1 MALGEQD
8 SKFKRQLGIRVPT
21 HIHTAVLESADETAA
36 DRASATLL
44 RDRRDNTKARAL
56 LLTTFPSIPPQCLE
70 KILQHAFLKGSGRV
84 GRISTRTDTEK
95 ATLAVEA
102 HIRHEHTEY
111 ERLMEDEGM
120 EREGARKKV
129 WGEVKRVRDEWAGRV
144 ERVERSKG
152 DGVEEVKETV
162 RVEEIEV
169 KEVEVIDLT

>member
-1 MALGEQD
+1 
-8 SKFKRQLGIRVPT
+8 VPT
-21 HIHTAVLESADETAA
+21 HVHTAVLESADETAA
-36 DRASATLL
+36 DRASATLQ
-44 RDRRDNTKARAL
+44 RDRRDNIKARAL

-70 KILQHAFLKGSGRV
+70 KILQHAFLKGSRRV

-120 EREGARKKV
+120 EREGARRRV
-129 WGEVKRVRDEWAGRV
+129 WGEVRRVRDEWAGRV
-144 ERVERSKG
+144 GRAGE
-152 DGVEEVKETV
+152 DGEGEEVEM
-162 RVEEIEV
+162 EV